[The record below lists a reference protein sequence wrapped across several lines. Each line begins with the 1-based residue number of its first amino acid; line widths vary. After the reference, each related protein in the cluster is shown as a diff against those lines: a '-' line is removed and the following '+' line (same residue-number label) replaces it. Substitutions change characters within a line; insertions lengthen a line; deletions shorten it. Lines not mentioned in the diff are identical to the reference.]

1 MLTDIWTVMWKEWK
15 GLFREGTNRRSWLML
30 GAVLVFLLLS
40 NPLRDGPAWLR
51 TEESAVMTATL
62 CMVLAINTVA
72 NSFAGERERHTLET
86 LLASRL
92 PDRAILFGKV
102 AASVALSFGATIAY
116 LAIGVVIVNAVH
128 GGGGFLFFPPV
139 VIAADLALGFLLPLL
154 FAGAGVLVSLRAATV
169 QGAAQLLMVIFMLP
183 AASLTM
189 FLLLFQG
196 PSNPVI
202 AFLNTLNPWQ
212 VLLVAAGVL
221 VALDAGLLL
230 AAMARF
236 KRARLIL
243 S

>member
-1 MLTDIWTVMWKEWK
+1 MFADIWTIMWKEWK
-15 GLFREGTNRRSWLML
+15 GLFREGTNRRSWSML
-30 GAVLVFLLLS
+30 GAVLAFLLLS

-51 TEESAVMTATL
+51 TEESAVMTAIL
-62 CMVLAINTVA
+62 CMVLAINTVS
-72 NSFAGERERHTLET
+72 NSFAGEREQHTLET

-102 AASVALSFGATIAY
+102 AASVFLSFGATVAY
-116 LAIGVVIVNAVH
+116 LAIGVALVNAAH
-128 GGGGFLFFPPV
+128 GGAGFLFFPPV

-183 AASLTM
+183 AALLTM

-202 AFLNTLNPWQ
+202 AFLSALNPWQ
-212 VLLVAAGVL
+212 VLLVAAGAL
-221 VALDAGLLL
+221 VALDAGLLV

-236 KRARLIL
+236 RRAGLIL